1 MSTTPA
7 PAHCVCAAAA
17 QRVQALY
24 GDLEGQDVWLT
35 RVSRPT
41 TSYRG
46 VLRLPAEWPGHVHLD
61 RGGDSDRRAHV
72 DDVLELITHADHEA
86 RSWARYESR

>member
-1 MSTTPA
+1 MSTTPI
-7 PAHCVCAAAA
+7 PARCVCTTAA
-17 QRVQALY
+17 QRAHDQY
-24 GDLEGQDVWLT
+24 GHLEGQDVWLT
-35 RVSRPT
+35 KVSQPL

-46 VLRLPAEWPGHVHLD
+46 VLRLPAEWPGHVYLD

-86 RSWARYESR
+86 QRQERYESR